1 MNQTAELHL
10 TYSIQF
16 WVLDIKTSPAHCRRA
31 RGPAARGGAGNH
43 PNETQE
49 NTQRSSNRRVFREG
63 QEKFVLYYAP
73 ESRSNKQVHFSSIWK
88 RTRSSSYG
96 MGSVWGH
103 NLSGTTRKEFLA
115 VWMADQRL
123 TAWVCYGITGRIVKK
138 PQISVNGEGPRNQQL
153 YWDIICYRKITW
165 RV

>member
-16 WVLDIKTSPAHCRRA
+16 WVLDIKTSPAHYRRA

-49 NTQRSSNRRVFREG
+49 NTQWSSNRRVFREG

-73 ESRSNKQVHFSSIWK
+73 ESRSNKQVHFSSMWK

-103 NLSGTTRKEFLA
+103 NLSGTTR
-115 VWMADQRL
+115 VSG
-123 TAWVCYGITGRIVKK
+123 C
-138 PQISVNGEGPRNQQL
+138 VNGRPETHSLGLLWNH
-153 YWDIICYRKITW
+153 RKDCQKNPNISKRRGARESTTLL
-165 RV
+165 RYNLLP